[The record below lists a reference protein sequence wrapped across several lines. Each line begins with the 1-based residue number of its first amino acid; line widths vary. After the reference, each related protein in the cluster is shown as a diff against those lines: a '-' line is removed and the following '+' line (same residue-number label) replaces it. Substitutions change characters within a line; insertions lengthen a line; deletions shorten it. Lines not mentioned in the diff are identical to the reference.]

1 MAANC
6 SISHID
12 RQAFPGLLS
21 DTLMS
26 GASTKLSEFGHVSL
40 GRGLV
45 LSRLAAIAIL
55 LVICGNLL
63 YAGQTKPKKHEDR
76 HQIEQLEEA
85 WRIAMLK
92 SDTAAMSAL
101 LADDFIAIT
110 ASGTLQTKEET
121 LANLRTHRLHIT
133 SLNVSDRKLRF
144 YGKTALVTSLANIQ
158 GTTADGDI
166 SGSFRYTRVYVLD
179 AQGRWKIVSFEASQI
194 REPGES
200 RAESKVAS
208 PK

>member
-1 MAANC
+1 MVKRY
-6 SISHID
+6 SISDID
-12 RQAFPGLLS
+12 RRTFPGLLS

-26 GASTKLSEFGHVSL
+26 GATSKLSEFDHVPL
-40 GRGLV
+40 GRGSA

-55 LVICGNLL
+55 LAICGNLL

-76 HQIEQLEEA
+76 HQIEQLEDA
-85 WRIAMLK
+85 WRNAMLK
-92 SDTAAMSAL
+92 SDTTAMSAL

-121 LANLRTHRLHIT
+121 LANLRTHRLHIN
-133 SLNVSDRKLRF
+133 SLIVSDRKLRF

-179 AQGRWKIVSFEASQI
+179 PQGKWKIVSFEASRI

-200 RAESKVAS
+200 RAENKEAS